1 MSSTQLPSFEAFLTK
16 AVQDGIIPGAVVVAK
31 SKSGKL
37 DYTYATG
44 SAAPNTP
51 ITPETVFTLASMT
64 KLITTIALL
73 QLVEQRKLGLDED
86 ITRYVPDL
94 AKQPI
99 LQEDGSVQPRKNPI
113 TLRHLITHTSGIS
126 YPFLEPRLAD
136 YKKSHSSSSSDDPR
150 AGKTV
155 KTRYDAPLL
164 FEPGTAW
171 KYGASIDWAGQVL
184 EAITGQALEDYC
196 QAHIMRPLGISPS
209 QITFFPTNQPGLVGS
224 AKMAA
229 MSVRGEDERVSFA
242 AGPGRYDGNDD
253 AFGGEGM
260 FADIPSYTKILHSLL
275 LDDGKI
281 LSPEMARE
289 MFKPAISTEQAKRSL
304 LKELETPEWIVGDVP
319 HTGEY
324 DWGLGGLLV
333 DGDAHEY
340 RKRGMLFWG
349 GMFNLTWFIDREAGV
364 CGAFGTQVLPVGDA
378 KVRELHREF
387 EKVVYETAKL

>member
-1 MSSTQLPSFEAFLTK
+1 MSNKLLPSFEAFLTK

-31 SKSGKL
+31 SHSGKL

-44 SAAPNTP
+44 SAAPNVP
-51 ITPETVFTLASMT
+51 ITPETVFALASMT

-73 QLVEQRKLGLDED
+73 QLVEQEKVGVDED
-86 ITRYVPDL
+86 VTRHVPDL

-99 LQEDGSVQPRKNPI
+99 LLEDGRVKPRTAPI
-113 TLRHLITHTSGIS
+113 TLRHLITHTSGVG
-126 YPFLEPRLAD
+126 YPMMESRLAEH
-136 YKKSHSSSSSDDPR
+136 KKAHSSSGSDDPR

-155 KTRYDAPLL
+155 PTRYDAPLL
-164 FEPGTAW
+164 FEPGSAW

-184 EAITGQALEDYC
+184 EAITGQSLEEYC
-196 QAHIMRPLGISPS
+196 QAHVLRPLGISPEH
-209 QITFFPTNQPGLVGS
+209 ITFFPAKQKGLVGS

-229 MSVRGEDERVSFA
+229 MSVRGQDERVRFV
-242 AGPGRYDGNDD
+242 GGKGRYDENED

-275 LDDGKI
+275 LDDGKL
-281 LSPEMARE
+281 LSREMAAE
-289 MFKPAISTEQAKRSL
+289 MFKPALPTERAKRSL

-333 DGDAHEY
+333 DGDGHEY
-340 RKRGMLFWG
+340 RKKGMLFWG
-349 GMFNLTWFIDREAGV
+349 GMFNLTWFVDREAGV
-364 CGAFGTQVLPVGDA
+364 CGAFGTQVLPAGDA
-378 KVRELHREF
+378 KVRDLHREF
-387 EKVVYETAKL
+387 ERVVYETAKL

>member
-1 MSSTQLPSFEAFLTK
+1 MTTKLPSFEAFLAK

-44 SAAPNTP
+44 SAAPNVP
-51 ITPETVFTLASMT
+51 ITPETIFTLASMT

-73 QLVEQRKLGLDED
+73 QLVEQKKLSLDED

-94 AKQPI
+94 AKLPI
-99 LQEDGSVQPRKNPI
+99 LQEDDSVRPRRNPI
-113 TLRHLITHTSGIS
+113 TLRHLLTHTSGIS
-126 YPFLEPRLAD
+126 YPFLEPRLAA
-136 YKKSHSSSSSDDPR
+136 YKKAHSSSGDDPR

-171 KYGASIDWAGQVL
+171 KYGAGIDWAGQVL
-184 EAITGQALEDYC
+184 EAVTGQGLDEYC
-196 QAHIMRPLGISPS
+196 QENILRPLGISPS
-209 QITFFPTNQPGLVGS
+209 QITFFPAKQEGLVGS

-229 MSVRGEDERVSFA
+229 MSVRGEDERVTFA
-242 AGPGRYDGNDD
+242 AGPGRYDGNED

-260 FADIPSYTKILHSLL
+260 YADMPSYTKVLYSLL
-275 LDDGKI
+275 VDDGKI
-281 LSPEMARE
+281 LGREMARE
-289 MFKPAISTEQAKRSL
+289 MFKPAIPTEEARRSL

-333 DGDAHEY
+333 DGDKHEY

-349 GMFNLTWFIDREAGV
+349 GMFNLTWFVDREAGV

-378 KVRELHREF
+378 KVRDLHREF